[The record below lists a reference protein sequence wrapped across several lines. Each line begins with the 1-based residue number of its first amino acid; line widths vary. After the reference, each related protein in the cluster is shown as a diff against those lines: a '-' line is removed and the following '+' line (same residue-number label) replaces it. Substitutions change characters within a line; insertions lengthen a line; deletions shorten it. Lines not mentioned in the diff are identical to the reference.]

1 MLLRISPI
9 VKFILILAF
18 SGLACNFSALG
29 AEPTVN
35 TVETEAAATVA
46 AMLTEESKAL
56 PTATSLPTATET
68 AVPTVAPSKTATIVP
83 SSTATEVKPDTLA
96 IVYIKDGNVVLW
108 NADDGP
114 RVLTS
119 SADVQQ
125 ATISEDGAVVAY
137 TRGDV
142 TKPERLEIWA
152 VDTGAQANPRV
163 LVSVADF
170 KTLLAQSPFPTAMAL
185 QLDQLVFRPGTHE
198 VAFGTAPVF
207 DGPGYLP
214 LHDLHLVNADTL
226 VKQTPFGFKQG
237 GRFTFS
243 PDGKRVALVKPDLM
257 SLANYDGTGLVS
269 NVITFPQIITYSEY
283 QLHPQPIWSADSTS
297 LRVVIPPAD
306 PLAEPQQP
314 TQLWSMTANGAEK
327 ILLAT
332 IFPAPFSWDPQAF
345 APDLSRVAYVQTA
358 GENTDNIRA
367 LHLTKPD
374 GSGDQVYDQGV
385 SLVFLGWG
393 LNSAHFA
400 YMKFSE
406 TETGLYL
413 GSITGEPVKVTSL
426 PDLNWLGWVDANRY
440 LYAIKESDN
449 WQIMLGNQA
458 SGTSNIIET
467 LAAPIY
473 TFDAID

>member
-1 MLLRISPI
+1 MLPRISPI

-29 AEPTVN
+29 AEPTLN

-56 PTATSLPTATET
+56 PTATSLPTETET
-68 AVPTVAPSKTATIVP
+68 PAPTVASTKTATIVP
-83 SSTATEVKPDTLA
+83 SSTATEEKPDTLA

-108 NADDGP
+108 NTEDGP

-119 SADVQQ
+119 NGDTLEAC
-125 ATISEDGAVVAY
+125 ISDDGTVVAY
-137 TRGDV
+137 TRGDLM
-142 TKPERLEIWA
+142 KPERLEIWA
-152 VDTGAQANPRV
+152 VDTGSQPTPRV
-163 LVSVADF
+163 LVSAADF
-170 KTLLAQSPFPTAMAL
+170 KTLLAQSPFPTALAL
-185 QLDQLVFRPGTHE
+185 QLDQFVFRPGTHE

-226 VKQTPFGFKQG
+226 DKQTPFGFKQG

-243 PDGKRVALVKPDLM
+243 LDGKRVALVRPDAI
-257 SLANYDGTGLVS
+257 SLANYDGTGLVT

-283 QLHPQPIWSADSTS
+283 QLHPQPIWSPDSTS
-297 LRVVIPPAD
+297 LRVVVPPAD

-314 TQLWSMTANGAEK
+314 TQLWSMTADGAEK

-345 APDLSRVAYVQTA
+345 APDLSRVAYVQAA
-358 GENTDNIRA
+358 GEPTDNIRA
-367 LHLTKPD
+367 LHLSKPD

-393 LNSAHFA
+393 LDSAHFA

-413 GSITGEPVKVTSL
+413 GSITGEPVKVASL

-440 LYAIKESDN
+440 LYAIKESGSWDL
-449 WQIMLGNQA
+449 MLGDQA
-458 SGTSNIIET
+458 SETSKIIET
-467 LAAPIY
+467 LSAPIY